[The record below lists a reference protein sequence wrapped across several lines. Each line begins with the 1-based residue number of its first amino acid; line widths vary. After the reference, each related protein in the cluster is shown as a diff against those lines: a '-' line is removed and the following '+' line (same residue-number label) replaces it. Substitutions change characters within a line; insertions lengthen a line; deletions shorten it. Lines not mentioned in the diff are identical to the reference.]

1 MFDLRYHVASLAAV
15 FVALLIGILVG
26 VAMSGKVDDAE
37 KRSLESEVNRLDAE
51 LDSAREGRSSVTR
64 EQNAIKAFVKNAYP
78 SLIADR
84 LRGKR
89 IAVLFVGTVDAGV
102 RRQIERTLADAGA
115 STPVRMQALK
125 IPLDAGGGRDAELNG
140 ELRQYRGAGLDELG
154 RALSRELVDGGDTPG
169 WNALTSVL
177 VVEKA
182 GSFRRFA
189 DGVVVVRT
197 VEPQK
202 DETAQ
207 FLSGL
212 YAGLADIDVPTIG
225 VETSD
230 VSRSAVEA
238 WSEAGLSTVD
248 DIDAPA
254 GRLALALLLAG
265 SPNGNYGVKESAG
278 DGIVPPVEPL
288 PAPCEWLIPQR
299 SSSPPGTR
307 RRAIA
312 ATVATLRNRF
322 PGAEVIVADDGSR
335 DADGGAGRGGRRPC
349 TASSPPRQGAGAHH
363 GRAGWRRQARCCS
376 ATPTSSATCG
386 RCPRAAPTSR
396 SLRLPRG
403 RAAGSGSSSGRRER

>member
-1 MFDLRYHVASLAAV
+1 MR
-15 FVALLIGILVG
+15 G
-26 VAMSGKVDDAE
+26 VRRA
-37 KRSLESEVNRLDAE
+37 
-51 LDSAREGRSSVTR
+51 TR

-89 IAVLFVGTVDAGV
+89 IAVLFAGTVDAGV
-102 RRQIERTLADAGA
+102 REDIERMLGDAGA
-115 STPVRMQALK
+115 SAPVRMQALK
-125 IPLDAGGGRDAELNG
+125 IPIDAESVESRLTG
-140 ELRQYRGAGLDELG
+140 DLRRYRGAGLDELG
-154 RALSRELVDGGDTPG
+154 RALARELVDGGDTPG
-169 WNALTSVL
+169 WNALTSLL

-182 GSFRRFA
+182 GSFRRPV
-189 DGVVVVRT
+189 DGVVVART

-265 SPNGNYGVKESAG
+265 SPTGNYGVKESAG

-288 PAPCEWLIPQR
+288 PAP
-299 SSSPPGTR
+299 
-307 RRAIA
+307 
-312 ATVATLRNRF
+312 
-322 PGAEVIVADDGSR
+322 
-335 DADGGAGRGGRRPC
+335 
-349 TASSPPRQGAGAHH
+349 ASG
-363 GRAGWRRQARCCS
+363 
-376 ATPTSSATCG
+376 
-386 RCPRAAPTSR
+386 
-396 SLRLPRG
+396 
-403 RAAGSGSSSGRRER
+403 

>member
-51 LDSAREGRSSVTR
+51 LDSARESRSRVTR
-64 EQNAIKAFVKNAYP
+64 EQNAIRAFVKNAYP

-89 IAVLFVGTVDAGV
+89 IAILFVGTVDAGV
-102 RRQIERTLADAGA
+102 RQDIEGTLADAGA

-125 IPLDAGGGRDAELNG
+125 IPIEAETVENRLTG
-140 ELRQYRGAGLDELG
+140 DLRQYRSAGLDELG
-154 RALSRELVDGGDTPG
+154 RALARELVDGGEAPG

-182 GSFRRFA
+182 GSFRRVA
-189 DGVVVVRT
+189 DGVVVART

-202 DETAQ
+202 NETAQ

-230 VSRSAVEA
+230 VSQSAVEA

-265 SPNGNYGVKESAG
+265 SPTGNYGVKESAG

-288 PAPCEWLIPQR
+288 L
-299 SSSPPGTR
+299 
-307 RRAIA
+307 
-312 ATVATLRNRF
+312 
-322 PGAEVIVADDGSR
+322 
-335 DADGGAGRGGRRPC
+335 
-349 TASSPPRQGAGAHH
+349 
-363 GRAGWRRQARCCS
+363 
-376 ATPTSSATCG
+376 
-386 RCPRAAPTSR
+386 APTS
-396 SLRLPRG
+396 G
-403 RAAGSGSSSGRRER
+403 

>member
-37 KRSLESEVNRLDAE
+37 KRSLETEISLLNAE
-51 LDSAREGRSSVTR
+51 LDSARESRSSVTR
-64 EQNAIKAFVKNAYP
+64 EQNAIRAFVKNAYP
-78 SLIADR
+78 SLIAER

-89 IAVLFVGTVDAGV
+89 VAVVFVGTVDAGV
-102 RRQIERTLADAGA
+102 RQDVERTLADAGA

-125 IPLDAGGGRDAELNG
+125 IPLDAEAVESRLNG
-140 ELRQYRGAGLDELG
+140 ELRQYRAAGLEELG
-154 RALSRELVDGGDTPG
+154 RALARELVDGGDTPG
-169 WNALTSVL
+169 WNALTSLL

-182 GSFRRFA
+182 GSFRRSA
-189 DGVVVVRT
+189 DGVVVART

-212 YAGLADIDVPTIG
+212 YGGLADIDVPTIG

-230 VSRSAVEA
+230 VSLSAVEA

-248 DIDAPA
+248 DIDTPA

-265 SPNGNYGVKESAG
+265 SPTGNYGVKESAG

-288 PAPCEWLIPQR
+288 LAPA
-299 SSSPPGTR
+299 
-307 RRAIA
+307 
-312 ATVATLRNRF
+312 
-322 PGAEVIVADDGSR
+322 
-335 DADGGAGRGGRRPC
+335 
-349 TASSPPRQGAGAHH
+349 
-363 GRAGWRRQARCCS
+363 
-376 ATPTSSATCG
+376 
-386 RCPRAAPTSR
+386 
-396 SLRLPRG
+396 
-403 RAAGSGSSSGRRER
+403 SG